1 MQISQNSV
9 SNSGQVLTSPPRFL
23 LTKMHFLFL
32 FSLSSACER
41 VNYSLP
47 VSNLD
52 MNYDSRVRPCCVH
65 LVVASKDNSR
75 KETVRKRLI
84 ERLTGFFFL
93 FCRLQQRKWYIEN
106 KAGSHNTNIIL
117 TQI

>member
-84 ERLTGFFFL
+84 ERLTGFFFSSADCSKGNGTL
-93 FCRLQQRKWYIEN
+93 RIKQEVTTL
-106 KAGSHNTNIIL
+106 IL
-117 TQI
+117 S